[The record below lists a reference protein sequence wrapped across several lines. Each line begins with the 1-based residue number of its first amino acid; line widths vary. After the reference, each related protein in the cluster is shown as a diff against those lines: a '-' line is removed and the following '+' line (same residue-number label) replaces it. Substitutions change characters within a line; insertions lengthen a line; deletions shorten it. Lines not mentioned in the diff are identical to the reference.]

1 MTEEEKKK
9 LAEYRESQKA
19 TLRNEQLVMEI
30 TQKHRVVC
38 LLDTVSVSYTI
49 ELQELL
55 DSNVVALSSKAI
67 YINDLY
73 SKNDKFYIKLVI
85 AARHIYILVLNTNL
99 ETINQIKDKYKSHL
113 EIGAVFVFSANRI
126 IKDESSPISYIIHG
140 ELIDFKELE

>member
-49 ELQELL
+49 DLQELL
-55 DSNVVALSSKAI
+55 DSNIVALSSKDI

-73 SKNDKFYIKLVI
+73 SKNDNFYIKLVI
-85 AARHIYILVLNTNL
+85 AARRIYTLVLNTNL
-99 ETINQIKDKYKSHL
+99 ETINQIKDKHKSHL